1 MGAVG
6 AGGATADAVGPAG
19 RGGDAG
25 RERPEGGGSFRT
37 GDVDEAR
44 EELDARYYTSR
55 MELVERRS
63 RPFAAHFD
71 TVVLGPLV
79 IGDLSCGADV
89 RMSFGELGAYHL
101 NAPLTG
107 TMELRQGGGPPLVA
121 TAAGALLLDPAGDT
135 FLDRWSGD
143 CRTLAVKIGA
153 AALRE
158 RLEKLT
164 GRPPRGPLVFAPHLD
179 ITRGPGL
186 SWVRFAR
193 QVAYGALAGE
203 GLARHELVAGPLQ
216 EALLNGLLLAAE
228 HPWREALDHPGEVRR
243 PAPVKR
249 AMDAVRERPEH
260 PFTTTELAAL
270 ARVSVRRLQES
281 FREYVGM
288 SPMAYVR
295 EVRLDRVREELRAAA
310 PDEVSVS
317 EVAWRWGFGHQG
329 RFAARYRE
337 KYGESPSRTLRSGC

>member
-1 MGAVG
+1 MGVVG
-6 AGGATADAVGPAG
+6 GS
-19 RGGDAG
+19 
-25 RERPEGGGSFRT
+25 SFRT
-37 GDVDEAR
+37 RDVDEAR
-44 EELDARYYTSR
+44 QELDARYYVSR
-55 MELVERRS
+55 MAVVERDR
-63 RPFAAHFD
+63 RPFAARFD
-71 TVVLGPLV
+71 TVALGPLV

-89 RMSFGELGAYHL
+89 RMSFGELGAYHV
-101 NAPLTG
+101 NAPLSG
-107 TMELRQGGGPPLVA
+107 RMEMRQGGAGPIVA
-121 TAAGALLLDPAGDT
+121 TAAEALLLDPAGET
-135 FLDRWSGD
+135 FLDRWTGD
-143 CRTLAVKIGA
+143 CRTLSVKVGA
-153 AALRE
+153 AELRDRLE
-158 RLEKLT
+158 RLLGT
-164 GRPPRGPLVFAPHLD
+164 PPRGALTFAPRLD
-179 ITRGPGL
+179 ISRGPGL

-193 QVAYGALAGE
+193 QVAYEALAGD
-203 GLARHELVAGPLQ
+203 GLARHELVARPLQ

-228 HPWREALDHPGEVRR
+228 HPWREALAHPGEPRR

-310 PDEVSVS
+310 PGEVSVG
-317 EVAWRWGFGHQG
+317 EVAWRWGFTHQG

-337 KYGESPSRTLRSGC
+337 KFGEPPSLTLRAGR

>member
-1 MGAVG
+1 MGSVGAARGAG
-6 AGGATADAVGPAG
+6 AGGGS
-19 RGGDAG
+19 
-25 RERPEGGGSFRT
+25 SFRT

-44 EELDARYYTSR
+44 EELDVRYYANR
-55 MELVERRS
+55 MAVVDRER
-63 RPFAAHFD
+63 RPFAARFD
-71 TVVLGPLV
+71 TVALGPLV

-107 TMELRQGGGPPLVA
+107 TMEMRQAGGTRITA
-121 TAAGALLLDPAGDT
+121 TPAEALLLDPLGDT

-143 CRTLAVKIGA
+143 CRTLSVKIGA
-153 AALRE
+153 AALRD
-158 RLEKLT
+158 RLEQLT
-164 GRPPRGPLVFAPHLD
+164 GRPPRGPLVLAPLLD

-193 QVAYGALAGE
+193 QVAAEALAGE
-203 GLARHELVAGPLQ
+203 GLATHELVARPLQ

-228 HPWREALDHPGEVRR
+228 HPWREALAHPAEARR

-249 AMDAVRERPEH
+249 VMDAVRERPEH

-310 PDEVSVS
+310 PDEASVS
-317 EVAWRWGFGHQG
+317 EVAWRWGFAHQG

-337 KYGESPSRTLRSGC
+337 RFGESPSRTLRTGR

>member
-1 MGAVG
+1 M
-6 AGGATADAVGPAG
+6 
-19 RGGDAG
+19 
-25 RERPEGGGSFRT
+25 
-37 GDVDEAR
+37 DEAR

-55 MELVERRS
+55 MDVVDRER
-63 RPFAAHFD
+63 RPFAARFD
-71 TVVLGPLV
+71 IVVFGPLV
-79 IGDLSCGADV
+79 IGDLSCGTDV

-101 NAPLTG
+101 NAPLRG
-107 TMELRQGGGPPLVA
+107 TMEMRQGGSTVVA
-121 TAAGALLLDPAGDT
+121 TAGRALLLDPAGDT

-143 CRTLAVKIGA
+143 CRTLAVKVGA
-153 AALRE
+153 DALRE
-158 RLEKLT
+158 RLEQLV
-164 GRPPRGPLVFAPHLD
+164 GRPPRGPLAFAPALD

-193 QVAYGALAGE
+193 QVAAGALAGE

-228 HPWREALDHPGEVRR
+228 HPWREALAHPGEPRR

-249 AMDAVRERPEH
+249 VMDAVRERPEH

-270 ARVSVRRLQES
+270 SRVSVRRLQES

-337 KYGESPSRTLRSGC
+337 KYGESPSRTLRAGR

>member
-6 AGGATADAVGPAG
+6 TAGAAGAVGG
-19 RGGDAG
+19 S
-25 RERPEGGGSFRT
+25 SFRT

-44 EELDARYYTSR
+44 EELDARYYANR
-55 MELVERRS
+55 MDVVEGER
-63 RPFAAHFD
+63 RPFAARFD
-71 TVVLGPLV
+71 TVALGPLV

-101 NAPLTG
+101 NAPLSG
-107 TMELRQGGGPPLVA
+107 RMEMRQGGSSIVA
-121 TAAGALLLDPAGDT
+121 TPTEALLLDPAGDT

-143 CRTLAVKIGA
+143 CRTLSVKVGA
-153 AALRE
+153 AALRD
-158 RLEKLT
+158 RLEQLI
-164 GRPPRGPLVFAPHLD
+164 GRPPRGPLVLASGLD

-193 QVAYGALAGE
+193 QVAAEALAGE

-228 HPWREALDHPGEVRR
+228 HPWREALAHPGEPLR

-270 ARVSVRRLQES
+270 SRVSVRRLQES

-310 PDEVSVS
+310 PGEVSVS
-317 EVAWRWGFGHQG
+317 EVAWRWGFAHQG

-337 KYGESPSRTLRSGC
+337 RFGESPSGTLRGGC

>member
-6 AGGATADAVGPAG
+6 AGGAVDAVATTGPAGRVGPAG
-19 RGGDAG
+19 GS
-25 RERPEGGGSFRT
+25 SFRT
-37 GDVDEAR
+37 EDVDAAR
-44 EELDARYYTSR
+44 EELGVRYYENR
-55 MELVERRS
+55 MDLVERGS
-63 RPFAAHFD
+63 RPFAARFD
-71 TVVLGPLV
+71 TVALGPLV

-101 NAPLTG
+101 NAPLSG
-107 TMELRQGGGPPLVA
+107 TMEVRQGGGPPLVA
-121 TAAGALLLDPAGDT
+121 TAAEALLLDPAGDT
-135 FLDRWSGD
+135 VLDRWSGD

-153 AALRE
+153 AALRD
-158 RLEKLT
+158 RLEQLL
-164 GRPPRGPLVFAPHLD
+164 GRPPRGPFALGPRLD

-193 QVAYGALAGE
+193 RVACEALAGE
-203 GLARHELVAGPLQ
+203 GLAHHELVAAPLQ

-228 HPWREALDHPGEVRR
+228 HPWRDALAHPGEARR

-249 AMDAVRERPEH
+249 VMDAVRERPEH

-281 FREYVGM
+281 FREYVGT

-295 EVRLDRVREELRAAA
+295 EVRLDRVREELRAAV
-310 PDEVSVS
+310 PEEVSVS

-337 KYGESPSRTLRSGC
+337 RFGEPPSRTLRAGR

>member
-6 AGGATADAVGPAG
+6 
-19 RGGDAG
+19 
-25 RERPEGGGSFRT
+25 GSSFTT

-44 EELDARYYTSR
+44 QELDARYYASR
-55 MELVERRS
+55 MDVVDAHRS
-63 RPFAAHFD
+63 FAARFD
-71 TVVLGPLV
+71 IVEFGPLV

-89 RMSFGELGAYHL
+89 RMSFGELGAYHV
-101 NAPLTG
+101 NAPLSG
-107 TMELRQGGGPPLVA
+107 SMEMRQGRGPAVYA
-121 TAAGALLLDPAGDT
+121 SAREALLLDPAGDT
-135 FLDRWSGD
+135 SLDRWSGD
-143 CRTLAVKIGA
+143 GRILSVKVGA
-153 AALRE
+153 AELRD
-158 RLEKLT
+158 RLESLL
-164 GRPPRGPLVFAPHLD
+164 GRPPHGGLAFRPRLD
-179 ITRGPGL
+179 ISRGPGL

-193 QVAYGALAGE
+193 RVAAEALAGE
-203 GLARHELVAGPLQ
+203 GLAHHELVARPLQ

-228 HPWREALDHPGEVRR
+228 HPWRDELAHPGGPRR

-260 PFTTTELAAL
+260 PFTTSELAAH

-295 EVRLDRVREELRAAA
+295 EVRLERVREELRAAE

-317 EVAWRWGFGHQG
+317 EVAWRWGFAHQG
-329 RFAARYRE
+329 RFAAHYRE
-337 KYGESPSRTLRSGC
+337 KFGESPSRTLRTSP

>member
-1 MGAVG
+1 M
-6 AGGATADAVGPAG
+6 
-19 RGGDAG
+19 
-25 RERPEGGGSFRT
+25 
-37 GDVDEAR
+37 DEAR
-44 EELDARYYTSR
+44 GELDARYYANR
-55 MELVERRS
+55 MDVVDRERR
-63 RPFAAHFD
+63 PFVARFD
-71 TVVLGPLV
+71 TVALGPLV

-101 NAPLTG
+101 NAPFSG
-107 TMELRQGGGPPLVA
+107 TMEMRQGGSPLVA
-121 TAAGALLLDPAGDT
+121 TPGEAVLLDPAGDT
-135 FLDRWSGD
+135 FLDCWSGD

-153 AALRE
+153 AALRDRLE
-158 RLEKLT
+158 RLI
-164 GRPPRGPLVFAPHLD
+164 GRPPRGPLILGPVLD

-193 QVAYGALAGE
+193 QVAAEALAGN
-203 GLARHELVAGPLQ
+203 GLARHELVAAPLQ

-228 HPWREALDHPGEVRR
+228 HPWREALAHPGEPRR

-249 AMDAVRERPEH
+249 VMDAVRERPEH
-260 PFTTTELAAL
+260 PFTTTELAVL

-310 PDEVSVS
+310 PDGVSVS
-317 EVAWRWGFGHQG
+317 EVAWRWGFAHQG

-337 KYGESPSRTLRSGC
+337 KFGESPSCTLRASR

>member
-1 MGAVG
+1 MSAVG
-6 AGGATADAVGPAG
+6 AGGTTVDADGSSFGAG
-19 RGGDAG
+19 DVDGS
-25 RERPEGGGSFRT
+25 SFRT

-55 MELVERRS
+55 MDLVERRS
-63 RPFAAHFD
+63 RPFAARFD

-107 TMELRQGGGPPLVA
+107 TMELRQGGGPALVA
-121 TAAGALLLDPAGDT
+121 TAAEGLLLDPAGDT

-158 RLEKLT
+158 RLERLT
-164 GRPPRGPLVFAPHLD
+164 GRPPRGPLAFEPRLD

-186 SWVRFAR
+186 SWVRLAR
-193 QVAYGALAGE
+193 RVAYEALTGE

-228 HPWREALDHPGEVRR
+228 HPWREALDRPGEARR

-337 KYGESPSRTLRSGC
+337 RYGEPPSRTLRTGR

>member
-1 MGAVG
+1 M
-6 AGGATADAVGPAG
+6 
-19 RGGDAG
+19 
-25 RERPEGGGSFRT
+25 GGSSFKT

-44 EELDARYYTSR
+44 EELAARYYTNR
-55 MELVERRS
+55 MDVVDEHRS
-63 RPFAAHFD
+63 FAARFD
-71 TVVLGPLV
+71 IVELGPLV

-89 RMSFGELGAYHL
+89 RMSFGELGAYHV
-101 NAPLTG
+101 NAPMSG
-107 TMELRQGGGPPLVA
+107 TMEMRQGRGGGTVVA
-121 TAAGALLLDPAGDT
+121 SAHEALLLDPAGDT

-143 CRTLAVKIGA
+143 GRILSVKVGA
-153 AALRE
+153 AELRD
-158 RLEKLT
+158 RLESLL
-164 GRPPRGPLVFAPHLD
+164 GRPPSGGLVFRPGLD
-179 ITRGPGL
+179 ISRGPGL
-186 SWVRFAR
+186 AWVRFAR
-193 QVAYGALAGE
+193 RIAAEALAGE
-203 GLARHELVAGPLQ
+203 GLAHHELVARPLQ

-228 HPWREALDHPGEVRR
+228 HPWRDELAHPGGPRR

-260 PFTTTELAAL
+260 PFTTAELAAH

-295 EVRLDRVREELRAAA
+295 EVRLERVREELRAAE

-317 EVAWRWGFGHQG
+317 EVAWRWGFAHQG

-337 KYGESPSRTLRSGC
+337 RFGESPSRTLRTAP

>member
-6 AGGATADAVGPAG
+6 AADGAGVAGGN
-19 RGGDAG
+19 
-25 RERPEGGGSFRT
+25 SFRT
-37 GDVDEAR
+37 EDVDEAR
-44 EELDARYYTSR
+44 EELDARYYANR
-55 MELVERRS
+55 MAVVDGER
-63 RPFAAHFD
+63 RPFAARFD
-71 TVVLGPLV
+71 TVSLGPLV

-101 NAPLTG
+101 NAPLSG
-107 TMELRQGGGPPLVA
+107 TMEMRQGGGSRIVA
-121 TAAGALLLDPAGDT
+121 TPAEALLLDPAGDT

-143 CRTLAVKIGA
+143 CRTLSVKIGA
-153 AALRE
+153 AELRD
-158 RLEKLT
+158 RLERLT
-164 GRPPRGPLVFAPHLD
+164 GRPPRGPLAFAPHLD

-193 QVAYGALAGE
+193 QVAAEALAGE
-203 GLARHELVAGPLQ
+203 GLATHELVAGPLQ

-228 HPWREALDHPGEVRR
+228 HPWREALAHPGEARR

-270 ARVSVRRLQES
+270 GRVSVRRLQES

-317 EVAWRWGFGHQG
+317 EVAWRWGFTHQG

-337 KYGESPSRTLRSGC
+337 RFGETPSRTLRAGR

>member
-6 AGGATADAVGPAG
+6 AEGPVVPVGARGAVG
-19 RGGDAG
+19 
-25 RERPEGGGSFRT
+25 GSCFRT
-37 GDVDEAR
+37 QDVDEAR
-44 EELDARYYTSR
+44 EELDARYYANR
-55 MELVERRS
+55 MDVVDRERR
-63 RPFAAHFD
+63 PFEARFD
-71 TVVLGPLV
+71 TVALGPLV

-101 NAPLTG
+101 NAPLDG
-107 TMELRQGGGPPLVA
+107 RMEMRQGGSAIVA
-121 TAAGALLLDPAGDT
+121 TGTDALLLDPAGDT

-143 CRTLAVKIGA
+143 CRALSVKIGA
-153 AALRE
+153 AELRD
-158 RLEKLT
+158 RLEQLV
-164 GRPPRGPLVFAPHLD
+164 GRPPRGPLVFAPRLD
-179 ITRGPGL
+179 ISRGPGL

-193 QVAYGALAGE
+193 QVAAEALAGE
-203 GLARHELVAGPLQ
+203 GLARHELVARPLQ

-228 HPWREALDHPGEVRR
+228 HPWREELAHPGEPRR

-260 PFTTTELAAL
+260 PFTTTELAGL

-310 PDEVSVS
+310 PDQVSVS
-317 EVAWRWGFGHQG
+317 EVAWRWGFAHQG

-337 KYGESPSRTLRSGC
+337 KYGESPSGTLRGCR

>member
-6 AGGATADAVGPAG
+6 AAGAVGG
-19 RGGDAG
+19 S
-25 RERPEGGGSFRT
+25 SFRT

-44 EELDARYYTSR
+44 VELDARYYANR
-55 MELVERRS
+55 MDVVDGER
-63 RPFAAHFD
+63 RPFAARFD

-101 NAPLTG
+101 NAPLSG
-107 TMELRQGGGPPLVA
+107 TMEMRQGGGSAIVA
-121 TAAGALLLDPAGDT
+121 TPAEALLLDPAGDT
-135 FLDRWSGD
+135 YLDRWSGD
-143 CRTLAVKIGA
+143 CRTLSVKVGA
-153 AALRE
+153 AALRD
-158 RLEKLT
+158 RLAQLT
-164 GRPPRGPLVFAPHLD
+164 GRPPGGPLAFAPRLD

-193 QVAYGALAGE
+193 QVAAEALAGD
-203 GLARHELVAGPLQ
+203 GLARHELVARPLQ
-216 EALLNGLLLAAE
+216 EALLNGLLLAAD
-228 HPWREALDHPGEVRR
+228 HPWREVLAHPAEPRR

-260 PFTTTELAAL
+260 PFTSTELAAL
-270 ARVSVRRLQES
+270 SRVSVRRLQES

-317 EVAWRWGFGHQG
+317 EVAWRWGFAHQG

-337 KYGESPSRTLRSGC
+337 KFGESPSRTLRAAG